1 MSALRV
7 LHVVEAMHQGGAETL
22 VVEHVRHAGA
32 GVESL
37 VCALNRGGPAMEA
50 AEALGART
58 FVLGD
63 APDRLSRLIQL
74 ARLMRSERVAVA
86 NGHNPT
92 GGLYAALAGKLAGV
106 PVVVRT
112 EHSIHYRGR
121 HSALYPSLIEPLV
134 TLLTRRVIGVCEA
147 VRESHAVRLRWAE
160 SRFVTIANGISQARA
175 ARAREAVRNELG
187 IAEGDRVV
195 LTIASL
201 TPQKAQHVLIDAFAW
216 LHPRV
221 PGARLL
227 IAGEG
232 PLQAALESRARASGA
247 GDRVRFLGPR
257 ADVADLVQAADLF
270 ALSSVRE
277 GLPITLLEAMR
288 AGCPAV
294 ATHVGGAREA
304 IEDGVTGRI
313 VPPGEPVALGQ
324 ALLELLSDPVRA
336 RALGA
341 AGRERWARCFTAERM
356 VSETEALYRAELRAR
371 GVRLPA
377 GRRAGEGRASA

>member
-160 SRFVTIANGISQARA
+160 SRFVTIAKGISQARA
-175 ARAREAVRNELG
+175 ARAREEVRNELG

-371 GVRLPA
+371 GARLPA

>member
-187 IAEGDRVV
+187 IAEGGRVV

>member
-50 AEALGART
+50 ARALGART
-58 FVLGD
+58 FVLSG
-63 APDRLSRLIQL
+63 APNRMSRLIQL

-92 GGLYAALAGKLAGV
+92 GGLYAALAGRLAGV
-106 PVVVRT
+106 PVILRT

-134 TLLTRRVIGVCEA
+134 TLLTRRVIGVCGA

-216 LHPRV
+216 LRSRV

-232 PLQAALESRARASGA
+232 PLQAVLEARARASGV

-257 ADVADLVQAADLF
+257 GDVADLVGAADVF

-294 ATHVGGAREA
+294 ATHVGGAAEA
-304 IEDGVTGRI
+304 IEDGGTGRI
-313 VPPGEPVALGQ
+313 VLPGEPVALGQ

-371 GVRLPA
+371 GARLPA

>member
-63 APDRLSRLIQL
+63 VSDRLSRLIQL

-112 EHSIHYRGR
+112 EHSIHFRGR

-371 GVRLPA
+371 GARLPA

>member
-92 GGLYAALAGKLAGV
+92 GGLYAAVAGKLAGV

-175 ARAREAVRNELG
+175 ARGREAVRNELG

>member
-232 PLQAALESRARASGA
+232 PLQAALELRARASGA

-356 VSETEALYRAELRAR
+356 VSEPEALYRAELRAR